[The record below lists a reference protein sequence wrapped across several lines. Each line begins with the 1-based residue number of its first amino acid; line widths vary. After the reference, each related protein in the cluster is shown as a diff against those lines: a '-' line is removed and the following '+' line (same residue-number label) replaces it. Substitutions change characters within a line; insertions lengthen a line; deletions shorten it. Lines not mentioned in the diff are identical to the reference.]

1 MGEERGV
8 VEKPQKRWPTMKDV
22 ARHAGVSVS
31 TVSYVLNESGPVA
44 PDRRAR
50 VMDAVQVLNY
60 TPNEAAR
67 GLKRRSA
74 PTIGLVVPELSNP
87 YFAMVAE
94 GVERTASA
102 NDALVVFCAPEAT
115 GESDSI
121 NSRLLRS
128 QRLNGII
135 YLSGAT
141 TVPRSLLSLTRL
153 GPVVLVDEQLP
164 GFDLPAVVSDNRRG
178 ARELAKYVIQQGHER
193 IAVIGGPAGLWTS
206 QQRLA
211 GYREAFA
218 SAGMDPDE
226 VPVLEG
232 NYHQTSGLELAG
244 RLLDVAAAKRPTALL
259 CANDLMAI
267 GVLEYARS
275 AGIEVPRQLSVVG
288 FDDVP
293 FATAL
298 TPRLTTV
305 RQPAHDMG
313 SRAAEL
319 LFQLLEA
326 KNREPGSEDGAQ
338 IPGVDKPLPVEICI
352 RDSVTAPPKT
362 AR

>member
-1 MGEERGV
+1 MAQ
-8 VEKPQKRWPTMKDV
+8 KPQKRWPTMKDV

-31 TVSYVLNESGPVA
+31 TVSYVLNNSGPVA
-44 PDRRAR
+44 PERRAR

-60 TPNEAAR
+60 APNEAAR

-74 PTIGLVVPELSNP
+74 PTIGLVIPELSNP
-87 YFAMVAE
+87 YFAMIAE

-115 GESDSI
+115 GEAESF
-121 NSRLLRS
+121 NGRLLRS
-128 QRLNGII
+128 QRLSGII
-135 YLSGAT
+135 YLSGAST
-141 TVPRSLLSLTRL
+141 SSPSLLSLTPL
-153 GPVVLVDEQLP
+153 GPIVLVDEQLP

-178 ARELAKYVIQQGHER
+178 ARELAKHVIDMGHRR
-193 IAVIGGPAGLWTS
+193 IAVIGGPAALWTS

-218 SAGMDPDE
+218 AAGMDPDE
-226 VPVLEG
+226 VPVVEG
-232 NYHQTSGLELAG
+232 NYHQSSGHALAEQ
-244 RLLDVAAAKRPTALL
+244 LLDVPLDRRPTALL

-267 GVLEYARS
+267 GAMEYARS
-275 AGIEVPRQLSVVG
+275 AKIELPDELSIAG

-305 RQPAHDMG
+305 RQPAHDLG
-313 SRAAEL
+313 CRAAEL
-319 LFQLLEA
+319 LFHLLDA
-326 KNREPGSEDGAQ
+326 KNSDAPAAAPGTTPPA
-338 IPGVDKPLPVEICI
+338 PLPVELCI
-352 RDSVTAPPKT
+352 RESVAPAPSGDS
-362 AR
+362 